1 MAAEMRVILVG
12 KTGIDAQLRRDR
24 SIEVVSATT
33 PMEAIGHLSQRN
45 LGQSGPSVVLVGT
58 DVDAE
63 LSNPTAGTG
72 SPSRHTPLERFITG
86 LRTVEPAVRVVRITN
101 NDSAASVRQV
111 TPSDDAATPAP
122 ATKRAG
128 TSASATFDASLPS
141 NADMATLERAIRGT
155 DARETE
161 QPTLDHQVARLNAAA
176 PVGDHMLVTELA
188 RGKSITDLAMAT
200 ITARMGTQVRLIAV
214 GQGPIVGPSAVVEH
228 EGHVFG
234 HLTAQADPQSLA
246 PHASWLAGWLQ
257 LQDMQAK
264 LRRAAFTDPLTG
276 AWNRRYFE
284 RFLGAAINN
293 ARAKRL
299 HVTVLLF
306 DIDDFKRYNDEFG
319 HDAGDEILVEAVR
332 LMRSVIRPTD
342 RVCRI
347 GGDEFAVIFHDPQG
361 PRVQGS
367 SNSVSVV
374 ELANRFKRQIVE
386 HRFPKLTTMARGTLT
401 ISGGMAAFPWD
412 GTCPAELLTRA
423 DELAR
428 ESKVS
433 GKNAITFGP
442 GAIKAGL
449 NTPI

>member
-1 MAAEMRVILVG
+1 MRVILVG

-33 PMEAIGHLSQRN
+33 PMEAIGHLSQRH

-63 LSNPTAGTG
+63 LSSAAATG
-72 SPSRHTPLERFITG
+72 SSSRHTPLERFITG
-86 LRTVEPAVRVVRITN
+86 LRTVEPAVRVVRMTN
-101 NDSAASVRQV
+101 EQAAPSA
-111 TPSDDAATPAP
+111 DAAGLRETHVDPARRVA
-122 ATKRAG
+122 AT
-128 TSASATFDASLPS
+128 ATFDASLPL
-141 NADMATLERAIRGT
+141 NADRETLERTIRGT
-155 DARETE
+155 DCQRDAST
-161 QPTLDHQVARLNAAA
+161 PDALGVCASAAA
-176 PVGDHMLVTELA
+176 VGDHMLVTELA
-188 RGKSITDLAMAT
+188 RGRNITDLALAT
-200 ITARMGTQVRLIAV
+200 ITARLGTQVRLLAV
-214 GQGPIVGPSAVVEH
+214 GQGAIVGPSAVVESQ
-228 EGHVFG
+228 GHVHG
-234 HLTAQADPQSLA
+234 HLIAQADPQLLA
-246 PHASWLAGWLQ
+246 PHAAWLAGWLQ

-284 RFLGAAINN
+284 RFLAAAINN

-386 HRFPKLTTMARGTLT
+386 HKFPKLTSMARGTLT

-412 GTCPAELLTRA
+412 GSCPSELLTRA

-428 ESKVS
+428 ESKVA